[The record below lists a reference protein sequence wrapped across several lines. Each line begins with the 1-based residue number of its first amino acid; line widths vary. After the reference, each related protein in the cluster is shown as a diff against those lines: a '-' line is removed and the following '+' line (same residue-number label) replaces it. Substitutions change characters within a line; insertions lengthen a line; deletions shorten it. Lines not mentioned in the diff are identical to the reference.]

1 MKLQLHPLQTV
12 VLFHAGPVP
21 ITASVVTTWVIMGI
35 LVLLSWLAIRRAQ
48 VHAGGWLQA
57 TVEVTVEA
65 IADQIKAVLG
75 ADPWPYLP
83 LLGTLFIYL
92 VFANLSGVL
101 PDVVAPTAH
110 IETPAALA
118 MIVFFSVQ
126 FFGIRQ
132 QGLKSYAKRYLEPN
146 PLLLPLN
153 LLSQITRSFSMMVR
167 LFGNMMS
174 HEFIIA
180 IILFLAGLFVPVPF
194 MLLGILI
201 GIIQAFIFTILATV
215 YVGGAVGATEA
226 R

>member
-1 MKLQLHPLQTV
+1 MKLQLHPLQTE

-21 ITASVVTTWVIMGI
+21 ITAEVVTTWVIMVI
-35 LVLLSWLAIRRAQ
+35 VVLLSWLATRRAQ
-48 VHAGGWLQA
+48 VHGGWLQA
-57 TVEVTVEA
+57 TVEVAVEA

-75 ADPWPYLP
+75 ANPWPYLP

-126 FFGIRQ
+126 FFGIKE

>member
-1 MKLQLHPLQTV
+1 MKLQLHPLQTEI
-12 VLFHAGPVP
+12 LFNAGPVP
-21 ITASVVTTWVIMGI
+21 ITAEVVTTWVIMVT
-35 LVLLSWLAIRRAQ
+35 LVLVSWLAMRNAHVR
-48 VHAGGWLQA
+48 GGWLQS
-57 TVEVTVEA
+57 TVEVAVEA
-65 IADQIKAVLG
+65 IGDQIKAILG
-75 ADPWPYLP
+75 ADPWPYIP

-118 MIVFFSVQ
+118 LIVFFSVQ
-126 FFGIRQ
+126 FFGIKE
-132 QGLKSYAKRYLEPN
+132 QGLGGYAKRYLEPN

-180 IILFLAGLFVPVPF
+180 IVLFLAGLFVPVPF

-201 GIIQAFIFTILATV
+201 GIIQAFIFTVLATV
-215 YVGGAVGATEA
+215 YVGGAVSTTEA
-226 R
+226 G

>member
-1 MKLQLHPLQTV
+1 MKLQLHPLQTEI
-12 VLFHAGPVP
+12 LFRLGPVP
-21 ITASVVTTWVIMGI
+21 ITAEVVTTWVIMAV
-35 LVLLSWLAIRRAQ
+35 LVSVSWLGMRKAEAR
-48 VHAGGWLQA
+48 GGWLQS
-57 TVEVTVEA
+57 TIEVTVEA
-65 IADQIKAVLG
+65 ITDQIKAVLR

-92 VFANLSGVL
+92 VFANLSGML
-101 PDVVAPTAH
+101 PGVVAPTAH

-118 MIVFFSVQ
+118 LIVFFSVQ
-126 FFGIRQ
+126 FYGLKQ
-132 QGLKSYAKRYLEPN
+132 QGFRGYAKRYLEPN

-180 IILFLAGLFVPVPF
+180 IVLFLAGLFVPVPF

-215 YVGGAVGATEA
+215 YVGGAISATEA
-226 R
+226 G

>member
-1 MKLQLHPLQTV
+1 MKLQLHPLQTEV
-12 VLFHAGPVP
+12 WFHIGPVP
-21 ITASVVTTWVIMGI
+21 IAAAVVTTWVIMVI
-35 LVLLSWLAIRRAQ
+35 LVLVSWLAMRHAQ
-48 VHAGGWLQA
+48 VRAGWFQS

-65 IADQIKAVLG
+65 IADQIKAILR

-83 LLGTLFIYL
+83 LLGTLFVYL

-101 PDVVAPTAH
+101 PDVAAPTAH

-118 MIVFFSVQ
+118 LIVFFSVQ
-126 FFGIRQ
+126 FYGLKE
-132 QGLKSYAKRYLEPN
+132 QGLKGYAKRYLEPN

-180 IILFLAGLFVPVPF
+180 IVLFLAGLFVPVPF
-194 MLLGILI
+194 MLLGILV
-201 GIIQAFIFTILATV
+201 GLIQAFIFTVLAAV
-215 YVGGAVGATEA
+215 YVGGVINAGEA
-226 R
+226 G

>member
-1 MKLQLHPLQTV
+1 MKLKLHPLQTE
-12 VLFHAGPVP
+12 VLFHLGPVP
-21 ITASVVTTWVIMGI
+21 VSNAVVTTWVII
-35 LVLLSWLAIRRAQ
+35 TVLVALSCLAMR
-48 VHAGGWLQA
+48 HAEVRGGWLQS

-65 IADQIKAVLG
+65 IADQVKSVIR

-101 PDVVAPTAH
+101 PGVVAPTAH

-118 MIVFFSVQ
+118 LIVLLSVQ
-126 FFGIRQ
+126 FFGIKE
-132 QGLKSYAKRYLEPN
+132 QGLKAYAERYLEPN

-180 IILFLAGLFVPVPF
+180 IVLFLAGLFVPVPF

-201 GIIQAFIFTILATV
+201 GIIQAFIFTVLATV
-215 YVGGAVGATEA
+215 YVGGAVSATEA
-226 R
+226 G

>member
-1 MKLQLHPLQTV
+1 MKLKLHPLQTDV
-12 VLFHAGPVP
+12 WFHIGPVP
-21 ITASVVTTWVIMGI
+21 ITAEVVTTWIIMAI
-35 LVLLSWLAIRRAQ
+35 LVLVSWLGMRHAR
-48 VHAGGWLQA
+48 VHAGWLQSA
-57 TVEVTVEA
+57 LEVTIET
-65 IADQIKAVLG
+65 IAEQIKAILRS
-75 ADPWPYLP
+75 DPWPYLP

-118 MIVFFSVQ
+118 LIVFFSVQ
-126 FFGIRQ
+126 LYGIKE
-132 QGLKSYAKRYLEPN
+132 QGLSGYAKRYLKPN

-153 LLSQITRSFSMMVR
+153 LLSQVTRSFSMMVR

-201 GIIQAFIFTILATV
+201 GLIQAFIFTVLAAV
-215 YVGGAVGATEA
+215 YVGGAVSTTEA
-226 R
+226 G

>member
-1 MKLQLHPLQTV
+1 MKLQLHPLQTE
-12 VLFHAGPVP
+12 VLFHLGPVP
-21 ITASVVTTWVIMGI
+21 IATPVVTTWVIMGL
-35 LVLLSWLAIRRAQ
+35 LVSLSWLGMRREEIY
-48 VHAGGWLQA
+48 GGWLQS
-57 TVEVTVEA
+57 TVEVAVEA
-65 IADQIKAVLG
+65 IADQVKAVIR
-75 ADPWPYLP
+75 ADPWPYMP

-101 PDVVAPTAH
+101 PGVVAPTAH

-118 MIVFFSVQ
+118 LIVFFSVQ
-126 FFGIRQ
+126 FY
-132 QGLKSYAKRYLEPN
+132 GLKQHGLKGYAERYLEPN

-194 MLLGILI
+194 MLLGILVS
-201 GIIQAFIFTILATV
+201 IIQAFIFTVLASV
-215 YVGGAVGATEA
+215 YVGAAVGASEA
-226 R
+226 G

>member
-1 MKLQLHPLQTV
+1 MKLQLHPLQTEV
-12 VLFHAGPVP
+12 WFHIGPVP
-21 ITASVVTTWVIMGI
+21 ITAEVVVTWVIMAV
-35 LVLLSWLAIRRAQ
+35 LVLVSWLGMRRAQ
-48 VHAGGWLQA
+48 VRAGWLQS

-65 IADQIKAVLG
+65 IADQVKAILRV
-75 ADPWPYLP
+75 DPWPYLP

-101 PDVVAPTAH
+101 PGVVAPTAH

-118 MIVFFSVQ
+118 LIVFFSVQ
-126 FFGIRQ
+126 FYGFKE
-132 QGLKSYAKRYLEPN
+132 QGLKGYIKRYLEPN

-180 IILFLAGLFVPVPF
+180 IVLFLAGLFVPVPF

-201 GIIQAFIFTILATV
+201 GLIQAFIFTVLAAV
-215 YVGGAVGATEA
+215 YVGGAVSAGEA
-226 R
+226 G

>member
-1 MKLQLHPLQTV
+1 MKLQLHPLQTE

-21 ITASVVTTWVIMGI
+21 ITAEVATTWVIMVV
-35 LVLLSWLAIRRAQ
+35 LVLTSWLGMRRAK
-48 VHAGGWLQA
+48 VLDGWLQS
-57 TVEVTVEA
+57 TLEVAVEA
-65 IADQIKAVLG
+65 ILDQIKAILR

-101 PDVVAPTAH
+101 PGVVAPTAH

-118 MIVFFSVQ
+118 LIVFFSVQ
-126 FFGIRQ
+126 FY
-132 QGLKSYAKRYLEPN
+132 GLKQHGLNGYAKLYLEPN

-180 IILFLAGLFVPVPF
+180 IVLFLAGLFVPVPF

-201 GIIQAFIFTILATV
+201 GVIQAFIFTVLATV
-215 YVGGAVGATEA
+215 YVGGAVGAA
-226 R
+226 GVG

>member
-12 VLFHAGPVP
+12 VWFHLGPVP
-21 ITASVVTTWVIMGI
+21 ITAEVVVTWVIMAV
-35 LVLLSWLAIRRAQ
+35 LVLVSWLGMRQAQ
-48 VHAGGWLQA
+48 VRGGWLQS
-57 TVEVTVEA
+57 TLEVTVEA
-65 IADQIKAVLG
+65 IIDQIKAVLR

-92 VFANLSGVL
+92 VCANLSGML
-101 PDVVAPTAH
+101 PGVAPPTAH

-118 MIVFFSVQ
+118 LIVFFSVQ
-126 FFGIRQ
+126 FYGLKE
-132 QGLKSYAKRYLEPN
+132 QGLIGYAKRYLQPN

-194 MLLGILI
+194 MLLGILV
-201 GIIQAFIFTILATV
+201 GIIQAFIFTVLATV
-215 YVGGAVGATEA
+215 YVGGAVSATEA
-226 R
+226 A

>member
-1 MKLQLHPLQTV
+1 MKLHLHPLATE

-21 ITASVVTTWVIMGI
+21 IAASVVTTWAIMAS
-35 LVLLSWLAIRRAQ
+35 LVLLSWLVMR
-48 VHAGGWLQA
+48 HAEVRGGWLQS

-65 IADQIKAVLG
+65 IADQVKAVIQ

-101 PDVVAPTAH
+101 PGVVAPTAH

-118 MIVFFSVQ
+118 LIVFFSIQ
-126 FFGIRQ
+126 FFGIKQ
-132 QGLKSYAKRYLEPN
+132 QGLKGYAERYLEPN

-201 GIIQAFIFTILATV
+201 GIIQAFIFTVLATV
-215 YVGGAVGATEA
+215 YVGGAVSVTEA
-226 R
+226 E